1 MINLRLPI
9 LNQLVAIIMVKFVRI
24 LFYFKV
30 LPCKL
35 RRVMR
40 SPENNFGLIEENEM
54 FTIEGVFCN
63 GRIGSVI
70 VISVS
75 DVFLR

>member
-1 MINLRLPI
+1 MT
-9 LNQLVAIIMVKFVRI
+9 QLVAFVTVKVVRI
-24 LFYFKV
+24 LFYFKGF
-30 LPCKL
+30 PCKL

-40 SPENNFGLIEENEM
+40 RPENNSDLIEANEM